1 MSEKDNFCKRCL
13 IREMADKDYIHS
25 IQQYVD
31 NIDEEI
37 KTPPEEY
44 EQRLSICKECDH
56 LLNGMCRI
64 CGCFVE
70 MRAAVKRHYCP
81 AIEKK
86 W

>member
-1 MSEKDNFCKRCL
+1 MEQKENFCRRCL
-13 IREMADKDYIHS
+13 VREMADKDYIHS

-31 NIDEEI
+31 NIDEDI
-37 KTPPEEY
+37 KTQQKEY
-44 EQRLSICKECDH
+44 ETRLNQCKQCDN

-70 MRAAVKRHYCP
+70 MRAAVTRNYCP
-81 AIEKK
+81 DVDKK

>member
-1 MSEKDNFCKRCL
+1 MEQKENFCRRCL
-13 IREMADKDYIHS
+13 VREMADKDYIHS

-31 NIDEEI
+31 NIDEDI
-37 KTPPEEY
+37 KTPQKEY
-44 EQRLSICKECDH
+44 ETRLNQCKQCDN

-70 MRAAVKRHYCP
+70 MRAAVTRNYCP
-81 AIEKK
+81 DVDKK